1 MAHAATRIRMVS
13 SGRKSMRIF
22 VQRERGDRQIAVLP
36 DMAALS
42 QEAAG
47 RLFEQAQ
54 KAVQSRGRFTV
65 ALSGGSTPES
75 TYRLLA
81 REPYRSQVP
90 WHGVHLFWGD
100 ERCVAP
106 DETGSNYRLARRAF
120 IEQVPIPPENV
131 HRIRGE
137 LAPQAAA
144 LAYRREME
152 EFFCGPVP
160 RFDLVLLGL
169 GHDGHIAA
177 LFPGSDALQAVG
189 DMAVAVEAQYEGR
202 PAQRVT
208 LTLPAIN
215 AARQAL
221 FLVSGEDKAEIVA
234 QVLGSGH
241 GSLPADRVCPT
252 AGELVWLLDEAAA
265 SRLAAG

>member
-1 MAHAATRIRMVS
+1 
-13 SGRKSMRIF
+13 MRVVI
-22 VQRERGDRQIAVLP
+22 QTEGADRQVVVLP
-36 DMAALS
+36 DLVVLS
-42 QEAAG
+42 QEAAS
-47 RLFEQAQ
+47 RLCEQARE
-54 KAVQSRGRFTV
+54 AVLSRGRFTV
-65 ALSGGSTPES
+65 ALSGGATPEG

-90 WHGVHLFWGD
+90 WDGVHLFWGD

-106 DETGSNYRLARRAF
+106 DEAGSNYRLVNQIL

-137 LAPQAAA
+137 LTPQAAT

-152 EFFCGPVP
+152 DFFCGPVP

-169 GHDGHIAA
+169 GRDGHTAS
-177 LFPGSDALQAVG
+177 LFPGSDALQATG
-189 DMAVAVEAQYEGR
+189 DMAITVEADYAGR

-215 AARQAL
+215 ASRQAL

-234 QVLGSGH
+234 EVLGSRG
-241 GSLPADRVCPT
+241 GSLPAGRVRPT

-265 SRLAAG
+265 GRLAPG

>member
-1 MAHAATRIRMVS
+1 
-13 SGRKSMRIF
+13 MRNV
-22 VQRERGDRQIAVLP
+22 VQREGADWQVVVLP
-36 DMAALS
+36 DLATLS

-47 RLFEQAQ
+47 RLCEQARE
-54 KAVQSRGRFTV
+54 AVQSRGRFTV
-65 ALSGGSTPES
+65 ALSGGATPEG

-81 REPYRSQVP
+81 QEPYGSQIP
-90 WHGVHLFWGD
+90 WDGVHLFWGD

-106 DETGSNYRLARRAF
+106 DEAGSNYHLARQAL

-137 LAPQAAA
+137 LPPQAAA

-169 GHDGHIAA
+169 GRDGHTAS
-177 LFPGSDALQAVG
+177 LFPGSDALQATS
-189 DMAVAVEAQYEGR
+189 DMAVAVEADYEGR
-202 PAQRVT
+202 PARRVT

-215 AARQAL
+215 ASRQAL

-234 QVLGSGH
+234 GVLGSRR
-241 GSLPADRVCPT
+241 GSLPAGRVSPT

-265 SRLAAG
+265 SRLAPG

>member
-1 MAHAATRIRMVS
+1 
-13 SGRKSMRIF
+13 
-22 VQRERGDRQIAVLP
+22 
-36 DMAALS
+36 
-42 QEAAG
+42 
-47 RLFEQAQ
+47 
-54 KAVQSRGRFTV
+54 
-65 ALSGGSTPES
+65 
-75 TYRLLA
+75 
-81 REPYRSQVP
+81 
-90 WHGVHLFWGD
+90 
-100 ERCVAP
+100 VAP
-106 DETGSNYRLARRAF
+106 GEAGSNYRLARQAF
-120 IEQVPIPPENV
+120 IEQVPIAPEDV

-169 GHDGHIAA
+169 GHDGHTAS
-177 LFPGSDALQAVG
+177 LFPGSDALQATS
-189 DMAVAVEAQYEGR
+189 DMAVAVEARYEGR

-234 QVLGSGH
+234 QVLGSRR
-241 GSLPADRVCPT
+241 GSLPAERVCPT

-265 SRLAAG
+265 SRLAPG